1 MIGVLIVDDSVVI
14 RRMLAAVLDEDPELE
29 VVGTAANGRIAL
41 DKLPQLRPDAVV
53 LDVEM
58 PVLDGLATLRE
69 LRRTHPRLPVIM
81 FSTVTERGAQAT
93 LDALAAGASDYVTK
107 PSKVS
112 SVAASIARVRDD
124 LIPKIKALVAARRGE
139 ARPTSADVR
148 LAPAPPAAPGMV
160 EALAIGC
167 STGGPDALASVVAHL
182 PADLGVPVFVVQHM
196 PPLFTKLFAERLDRN
211 CPMQVREAVDGE
223 PAVAGRIYVA
233 PGDTHL
239 VVRRRAGQV
248 VVHLTKEPPENYC
261 RPSVDVLFRS
271 VASVYG
277 ARALACVLTGM
288 GRDGLKGAER
298 IHAAGGQIIV
308 QDEAT
313 SVVWGMPGA
322 IAAAG
327 LASAVLPLPQ
337 IADALRRAIGRRPR
351 VGSLRPASPPVADVA
366 VAPAP
371 AARALPPYVPAVTIF
386 GGLS

>member
-233 PGDTHL
+233 
-239 VVRRRAGQV
+239 RA
-248 VVHLTKEPPENYC
+248 TPTWSC
-261 RPSVDVLFRS
+261 
-271 VASVYG
+271 
-277 ARALACVLTGM
+277 
-288 GRDGLKGAER
+288 
-298 IHAAGGQIIV
+298 AGGP
-308 QDEAT
+308 DRSSST
-313 SVVWGMPGA
+313 SPRNPRRTTAVPRWTCC
-322 IAAAG
+322 
-327 LASAVLPLPQ
+327 SARSLPCTVH
-337 IADALRRAIGRRPR
+337 GR
-351 VGSLRPASPPVADVA
+351 LPASSPGW
-366 VAPAP
+366 
-371 AARALPPYVPAVTIF
+371 AATA
-386 GGLS
+386 